1 MTDGWEARTDFTC
14 SMILFEENLEV
25 VNMNFSI
32 QSSVTEDIRV
42 DMLPT
47 PGKASASVSVSPVG
61 MRISQGVG

>member
-14 SMILFEENLEV
+14 FMILFEV

-32 QSSVTEDIRV
+32 QSPMTEDMWV

-47 PGKASASVSVSPVG
+47 PGKA
-61 MRISQGVG
+61 

>member
-1 MTDGWEARTDFTC
+1 MTGGREARTDFTC

-32 QSSVTEDIRV
+32 QSPMTEDIRV

-47 PGKASASVSVSPVG
+47 PGKA
-61 MRISQGVG
+61 